1 MMVVMMVVVMVVM
14 VHGGGKRGVRSKQQQ
29 SGNDGD
35 FLHDDELYLG
45 IYWACMAARTGSAER
60 YNPISIDLAL
70 PFAQHPEAAAA
81 TAGVDQ
87 PLRTPQK

>member
-1 MMVVMMVVVMVVM
+1 MPMVMVVVVV
-14 VHGGGKRGVRSKQQQ
+14 VHGAGERGAGKQQQ
-29 SGNDGD
+29 SGNDD
-35 FLHDDELYLG
+35 YFLHDDELYLG